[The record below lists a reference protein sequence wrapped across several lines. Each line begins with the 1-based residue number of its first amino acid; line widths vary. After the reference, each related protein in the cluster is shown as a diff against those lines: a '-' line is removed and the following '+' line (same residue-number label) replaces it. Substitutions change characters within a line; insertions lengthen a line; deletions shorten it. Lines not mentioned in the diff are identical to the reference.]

1 MGSPMKIRARLNG
14 DTVDVKVLMGH
25 PMETGMRKT
34 AAGEPI
40 PAHFIQTV
48 TASLGE
54 RVVLSAQWGTAVSA
68 NPYLAFRFK
77 GGASGERLK
86 VTWTD
91 NTGDSRSDEATIA

>member
-1 MGSPMKIRARLNG
+1 MGNPMKIRAKLG
-14 DTVDVKVLMGH
+14 GEVVEVKVLMGH
-25 PMETGMRKT
+25 AMETGMRRN

-48 TASLGE
+48 TATLGE
-54 RVVLSAQWGTAVSA
+54 RVVLAAQWGTAVSA

-77 GGASGERLK
+77 GGARGDRVK

-91 NTGDSRSDEATIA
+91 NLGDSRTDEAVIA